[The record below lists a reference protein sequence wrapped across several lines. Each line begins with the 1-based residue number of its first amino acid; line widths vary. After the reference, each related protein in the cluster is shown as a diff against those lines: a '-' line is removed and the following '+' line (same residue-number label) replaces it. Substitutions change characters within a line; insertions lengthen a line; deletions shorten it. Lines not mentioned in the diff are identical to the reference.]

1 MSREIKLGLLTV
13 ITLFLAIWGY
23 KFIKGQNLFKSSAT
37 YHTTFSDVTSL
48 AVSSDVLVNGY
59 KVGAVTEIKLNPENV
74 KAMDVYFRIDGA
86 IGVPKNAIVLMKSD
100 GLMGGR
106 VLSLEFDKHC
116 QNGDCAPSG
125 SKLPNKIV
133 GLLGSML
140 NQDEVS
146 TYMNDAT
153 KSARDLM
160 QDIGKE
166 GNNTKIDLIVRNLEA
181 TMANM
186 NAMTSTFNTI
196 MLQSQTN
203 IAGMTS
209 NMNKITK
216 NLADNNALITSML
229 NNLNT
234 TTKQLASADVSQT
247 IGKTNT
253 MLETSTA
260 SLHKFEKTLDAST
273 ETMKELDQLLKK
285 INDGGGSM
293 GKLMNDKNLYTNL
306 EATSKNLS
314 LLLQDLRLNPKRYV
328 NVSLIGRKD
337 KPYTLPEKDPA
348 VIIPENKN

>member
-37 YHTTFSDVTSL
+37 YYTTFSDVTSL

-86 IGVPKNAIVLMKSD
+86 IGVPKDAVVLMKND

-106 VLSLEFDKHC
+106 VLTLLFDKHC
-116 QNGDCAPSG
+116 TEGNCAASG

-133 GLLGSML
+133 GLLGSMVS
-140 NQDEVS
+140 QDEVS
-146 TYMNDAT
+146 TYMDGAT

-181 TMANM
+181 TMSNM
-186 NAMTSTFNTI
+186 NAMTSTFNKI

-203 IAGMTS
+203 IAGMTA

-229 NNLNT
+229 SNLNT
-234 TTKQLASADVSQT
+234 TSQQLASADIGKT
-247 IGKTNT
+247 ISKTNT
-253 MLETSTA
+253 MIETSTT
-260 SLHKFEKTLDAST
+260 SVKKLETTLDAST
-273 ETMKELDQLLKK
+273 KTMKQLDELLKK
-285 INDGGGSM
+285 INDGGGSL
-293 GKLMNDKNLYTNL
+293 GKLMNDKNLYNNL
-306 EATSKNLS
+306 EATSKNMS

-337 KPYTLPEKDPA
+337 KPYTLPENDPA
-348 VIIPENKN
+348 TKLQENKN